1 MIIEPTGKSDDPG
14 RRIQHIEH
22 AHRRYRFPRVL
33 DHPRAMPEFRAALV
47 GLTEGDNIAGFASHG
62 DGHEH
67 DYALSGGLI
76 AGIEY
81 EKLLHDLAH
90 RTPGFWRGD
99 EGFMI
104 GQDVSREDQVAI
116 MVKIE
121 SATQQAQHYAN
132 WYRTN
137 LGAAQ
142 LIHVDETMVDLVTD
156 FAAAA
161 PADLVLHEY
170 DLPTPAGLVVF
181 AKPVYGTD
189 AGPEH
194 PGESVRVD
202 AVLWGPVKLPAR
214 DVTWD
219 DPRTTDLRLK
229 GVSIASF
236 RLIAPGDT
244 DHLGEMFNF
253 SEEFWM
259 PLGRSDWLFDD
270 RLDRPAADHFPNQG
284 PSQED
289 FKEAFADG
297 LTNPIGSQMIIKSTL
312 FASHMEDRRLLAA
325 LWATLN
331 QRRLVDLIDVPPD
344 KYVRK
349 RLARAGQPQR
359 HDTVRLVHLRRSE
372 FKHLRETDSGTG
384 HKLSV
389 RFPVRSHYRRQP
401 YGPGRQL
408 RKLIIVP
415 AHWKG
420 PDDAPISKVEK
431 VWELDR

>member
-1 MIIEPTGKSDDPG
+1 
-14 RRIQHIEH
+14 
-22 AHRRYRFPRVL
+22 
-33 DHPRAMPEFRAALV
+33 MPEFRAALV
-47 GLTEGDNIAGFASHG
+47 ALTEGDNVAAFASHA

-90 RTPGFWRGD
+90 RTPGFYRGD
-99 EGFMI
+99 DGFMVGHNVPQEEQI
-104 GQDVSREDQVAI
+104 EI
-116 MVKIE
+116 MIKIE
-121 SATQQAQHYAN
+121 SATRQAQHYAD
-132 WYRTN
+132 WYKSALN
-137 LGAAQ
+137 VAQ

-161 PADLVLHEY
+161 PADIVLHEY
-170 DLPTPAGLVVF
+170 DLPTRPVSSCSPSRSTAPTPDPSIPASRCVSTPCCGGRSSSRR
-181 AKPVYGTD
+181 ATSPGTTR
-189 AGPEH
+189 A
-194 PGESVRVD
+194 
-202 AVLWGPVKLPAR
+202 A
-214 DVTWD
+214 
-219 DPRTTDLRLK
+219 TDLRHP

-236 RLIAPGDT
+236 RMIAPGDT

-253 SEEFWM
+253 PEEFWM
-259 PLGRSDWLFDD
+259 PLGRSDWLFED

-297 LTNPIGSQMIIKSTL
+297 LTNPIGSQMLIKSTL
-312 FASHMEDRRLLAA
+312 FESHMEDRRLLAA

-349 RLARAGQPQR
+349 RLARAKQPER
-359 HDTVRLVHLRRSE
+359 PDTVRIVHLRRSE
-372 FKHLRETDSGTG
+372 FRHLQTGTGTG

-420 PDDAPISKVEK
+420 PDDAPISHVEK